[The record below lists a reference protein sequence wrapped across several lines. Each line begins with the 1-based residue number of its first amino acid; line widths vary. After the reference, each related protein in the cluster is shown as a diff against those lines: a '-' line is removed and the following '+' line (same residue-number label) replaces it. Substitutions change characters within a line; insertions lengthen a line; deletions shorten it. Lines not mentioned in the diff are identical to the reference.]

1 MSLPDPDREH
11 RFRTAGGVEIVRR
24 TAPVPLAP
32 DPAAALAAL
41 LDRRR
46 GVLLASSYE
55 YPGRYTRWDIGFA
68 DPPIEIVARG
78 RSGTVRALNERG
90 KVLLT
95 PIEAA
100 LAGEP
105 QVTAVDWR
113 GDSVRFTVREPTA
126 DFTEED
132 RSRQPTVF
140 SALRAIG
147 ARFGAQDDARLG
159 LYGAFGYDLAF
170 QFDPIDLR
178 RPRPEEDRDLV
189 LYLPDAILVVDH
201 QAATATE
208 HHYEFTTAGGRST
221 AGLPRTG
228 PDTPW
233 RAADTVGREADHRP
247 GEYADCV
254 REAHRFFRRGD
265 LFEVVPGQSFF
276 ARCPAPPSEVFRRLR
291 TRNPA
296 PYGTLMNL
304 GESEYL
310 VAASPEMY
318 VRVDGRRIETCPISG
333 TVARGEDAIGD
344 AEQILKLLSSEK
356 EASELTMCTDVDRN
370 DKSRVC
376 EPGSVRV
383 IGRRQI
389 EMYSRLIHTV
399 DHVEGRLREE
409 FDALDGFLAHTWAV
423 TVTGAPKLAAMQFIE
438 DHEKSV
444 RRWYGGAIGMIGF
457 DGNMNTGLTLRTVHI
472 RNGAAEVRAGAT
484 LLVDSDPEA
493 EEEETRLKAAALLDA
508 IARPDP
514 PAEAAAERGAESPGS
529 GRTVLMVDHQDSFV
543 HTLAAYLRETGA
555 EVVTLRAGFARSGS
569 TRSRRISWSS
579 HRGRAPLRT
588 SGSPTRSARPSRGA
602 SPSSGCAWGY
612 RGSSSTS
619 AGGSAPST
627 TPCTG
632 SPRRSGGGAGGCSRT
647 CRSTSRR
654 GATTPCSE
662 NGRPC
667 PSAWRSPRRRTTAS
681 SWPSSTAPSRSR
693 RCSSTPSPSSPWG
706 ARSAG
711 ALSTRWW
718 NDSTRSLRPPPRGA
732 PRADHDFSPFPR
744 PWVRGAFPRAHG
756 VRSGQRP
763 ARTTS
768 GFGKRRPAGSRA
780 VEPVRRGEYNPRGAD
795 RRTDRGGRESFGM
808 RRQP

>member
-1 MSLPDPDREH
+1 MSPDGPEREH
-11 RFRTAGGVEIVRR
+11 RFRTAGGVEVLRH
-24 TAPVPLAP
+24 TVPVALDP
-32 DPAAALAAL
+32 DPVADLAAR
-41 LDRRR
+41 LDGRR

-55 YPGRYTRWDIGFA
+55 YPGRYTRWDIGFT
-68 DPPIEIVARG
+68 DPPIEIVAKG

-90 KVLLT
+90 EVLLA

-105 QVTAVDWR
+105 HVAAIDRR
-113 GDSVRFTVREPTA
+113 GDSLRFTVRAPEP

-140 SALRAIG
+140 SALRAVI
-147 ARFGAQDDARLG
+147 ARFGAPDDAHFG
-159 LYGAFGYDLAF
+159 LHGAFGYDLAF
-170 QFDPIDLR
+170 QFDPIELR
-178 RPRPEEDRDLV
+178 RPRPESDRDLV

-201 QAATATE
+201 QAATAEE
-208 HHYEFTTAGGRST
+208 HRFDFTTAGGRST

-228 PDTPW
+228 ADTPW
-233 RAADTVGREADHRP
+233 RAAETVGREADHRP

-254 REAHRFFRRGD
+254 RDAHGFFRRGD

-296 PYGTLMNL
+296 PYGALMNL
-304 GESEYL
+304 GEGEYL

-333 TVARGEDAIGD
+333 TIARGADAIGD
-344 AEQILKLLSSEK
+344 AEQILKLLTSEK

-399 DHVEGRLREE
+399 DHVEGRLRDG

-457 DGNMNTGLTLRTVHI
+457 DGNMNTGLTLRTVQI
-472 RNGAAEVRAGAT
+472 RDGAAEVRAGAT

-514 PAEAAAERGAESPGS
+514 PAEAGAETGAKRPGA
-529 GRTVLMVDHQDSFV
+529 GRTILMVDHQDSFV

-555 EVVTLRAGFARSGS
+555 EVVTLRAGFAPERIDEIAPDLVVLSPGPGTPADFGVADTIGAALARGLPVFGVCLGLQGIVEHFGGRLGTLGYPMHGKPSTIRWRGGGS
-569 TRSRRISWSS
+569 FP
-579 HRGRAPLRT
+579 AC
-588 SGSPTRSARPSRGA
+588 RSA
-602 SPSSGCAWGY
+602 
-612 RGSSSTS
+612 
-619 AGGSAPST
+619 
-627 TPCTG
+627 
-632 SPRRSGGGAGGCSRT
+632 
-647 CRSTSRR
+647 SRR
-654 GATTPCSE
+654 GATTPCS
-662 NGRPC
+662 GSATPC
-667 PSAWRSPRRRTTAS
+667 PSASRSPRTPRTGS
-681 SWPSSTAPSRSR
+681 SWPSSTAPCRSR
-693 RCSSTPSPSSPWG
+693 PSSSTPSPS
-706 ARSAG
+706 
-711 ALSTRWW
+711 
-718 NDSTRSLRPPPRGA
+718 
-732 PRADHDFSPFPR
+732 
-744 PWVRGAFPRAHG
+744 
-756 VRSGQRP
+756 
-763 ARTTS
+763 
-768 GFGKRRPAGSRA
+768 
-780 VEPVRRGEYNPRGAD
+780 
-795 RRTDRGGRESFGM
+795 
-808 RRQP
+808 